1 MAESQGPTVTTVS
14 VVFGV
19 ITILTISL
27 RLFARIHIT
36 NSFGPDDGERCIS
49 LGPCLAL
56 IIVGA
61 LLAWAFIIATI
72 LETNSWLPAVNHGLG
87 SHMSDVMLRGT
98 DNLISY
104 SQIVWLSSIFY
115 NACLGFI
122 KTSVL
127 ALYTR
132 LGDRELRRMAYF
144 MIGVVTCQASANV
157 IVCIFECSP
166 VQAACQFTPPVVMA
180 AKNDLNITNKKCIN
194 INAFYLANAAVNIST
209 DVLTYAIPLKM
220 VSKLQMPK
228 RQKVGLGVMMSL
240 GFVAC
245 LSSIIRITF
254 IPRMLETAGPTQY
267 WSAIETNVG
276 ILAASIPSFKAVAKR
291 YAPGMLG
298 SSNRGGSDYKLG
310 GHNRSGG
317 ASQSLGAN
325 KLSRFQQLDKS
336 RSGREVDI
344 HAGGSSSHDGG
355 GGSSST
361 QQRADSRFKHGQST
375 YHASEN
381 SSEEEIYLKRQ
392 PPPQGKIGVRTDINT
407 FYEDA

>member
-14 VVFGV
+14 VIFGV
-19 ITILTISL
+19 ITIITISL

-36 NSFGPDDGERCIS
+36 NSFGPDD
-49 LGPCLAL
+49 AL
-56 IIVGA
+56 IIIGA
-61 LLAWAFIIATI
+61 LLAWAFIVATI
-72 LETNSWLPAVNHGLG
+72 LAVNHGLG
-87 SHMSDVMLRGT
+87 SHMDDVMLRGT

-132 LGDRELRRMAYF
+132 LGDRELRRLAYI
-144 MIGVVTCQASANV
+144 MIGVVSCQAGANV

-166 VQAACQFTPPVVMA
+166 VQAAY
-180 AKNDLNITNKKCIN
+180 DLTITDMKCIN

-220 VSKLQMPK
+220 VSKLQMPR
-228 RQKVGLGVMMSL
+228 RQKVGLGIMMSL

-245 LSSIIRITF
+245 LSSIIRITY
-254 IPRMLETAGPTQY
+254 IPQMLEVGADATWVISGAMY

-276 ILAASIPSFKAVAKR
+276 ILAASIPSFKAIAKR
-291 YAPGMLG
+291 YAPALLG
-298 SSNRGGSDYKLG
+298 SSNRGGSEYKLG
-310 GHNRSGG
+310 GSKSAGRSL
-317 ASQSLGAN
+317 STN
-325 KLSRFQQLDKS
+325 KLSRFQLMDKS
-336 RSGREVDI
+336 RSGRQEVDI
-344 HAGGSSSHDGG
+344 QAGGHDDDDGFGGAGAGGGTSSTSSSGP
-355 GGSSST
+355 
-361 QQRADSRFKHGQST
+361 QLVDSRFKPGQST
-375 YHASEN
+375 YNASEN

-392 PPPQGKIGVRTDINT
+392 PPPKGKIGVRTDINT
-407 FYEDA
+407 FYENA